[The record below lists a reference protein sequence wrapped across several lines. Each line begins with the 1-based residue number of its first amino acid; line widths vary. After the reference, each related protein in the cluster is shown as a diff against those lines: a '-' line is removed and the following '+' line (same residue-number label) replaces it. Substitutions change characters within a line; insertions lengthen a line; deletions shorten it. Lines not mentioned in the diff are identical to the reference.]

1 MFNSIHSC
9 ECQPTSLVSQ
19 CLADI
24 YPATHPTILLPSGP
38 HAAPECTS
46 CAQRDHINT
55 HTGWCRGAHYV
66 WPTAGAGQQWLT
78 NITDCASVVTCT
90 FVPKPTPHIWLQ
102 MATSMNI
109 AFILYL
115 LHTFIFYHCYDSL
128 WFYYLQKCF
137 SHMLGKPAAIF
148 F

>member
-1 MFNSIHSC
+1 MQKINSVLCSIPFIHVNVNPPVLYRNVWLTFIQQLIPQSF
-9 ECQPTSLVSQ
+9 
-19 CLADI
+19 CLQVHTLLQSA
-24 YPATHPTILLPSGP
+24 PAVHRETTL
-38 HAAPECTS
+38 
-46 CAQRDHINT
+46 T
-55 HTGWCRGAHYV
+55 HTQV
-66 WPTAGAGQQWLT
+66 GAGVHIMCDRRQVLT

-128 WFYYLQKCF
+128 
-137 SHMLGKPAAIF
+137 
-148 F
+148 